1 MKGPSLPYA
10 LRWVRGMDIARWAH
24 RLQRWSGLFLT
35 AFAMW
40 HSLQLYRSAR
50 DPSLLANHLTLLYNP
65 WFMAAIT
72 LVVGFHGL
80 NGLRQLVYEVGI
92 LGITSQRRLILV
104 VKVLVLLLAFGVLVW
119 RGG

>member
-1 MKGPSLPYA
+1 MKGASPPYA
-10 LRWVRGMDIARWAH
+10 LRWVKGMGIARWAH

-40 HSLQLYRSAR
+40 HILQLYRSAR
-50 DPSLLANHLTLLYNP
+50 DPGLLAAHLALLYNP

-80 NGLRQLVYEVGI
+80 NGLRQLIYEGGI
-92 LGITSQRRLILV
+92 LGITSQRGLV
-104 VKVLVLLLAFGVLVW
+104 LAVGVLVLLLALGVVGW
-119 RGG
+119 RGR